1 MTIECDE
8 RWSYVGN
15 QASQSW
21 IWLALEV
28 ASRQIVGYAV
38 GQRDQR
44 EALRLW
50 QSLPPVYCQC
60 AVCYTDNWKAYP
72 GVLPKTRHRIIGKNT
87 GKTNHIERFNNTLR
101 QRISRLG
108 RKTLAFSK
116 KLENHLGA
124 IAYFIQ
130 HNNSSLLQENYYSDV

>member
-1 MTIECDE
+1 M
-8 RWSYVGN
+8 WSYVGN

-21 IWLALEV
+21 IWLALDV
-28 ASRQIVGYAV
+28 ASRQLVGYAV
-38 GQRDQR
+38 DQRDQR

-50 QSLPPVYCQC
+50 QSLPPVYRQC

-72 GVLPKTRHRIIGKNT
+72 GVLPKTRPRIVGKNT
-87 GKTNHIERFNNTLR
+87 GKTNHLERFNNTLR

-108 RKTLAFSK
+108 RKTLVFSN

-124 IAYFIQ
+124 IAYFI
-130 HNNSSLLQENYYSDV
+130 HYYNSSLLYEHYPSFKIGGC